1 MENGLYERIKRL
13 CEDRGI
19 SLARLEAECG
29 FANSTIKKWKSI
41 STPGVDKIIAV
52 AKYFGVSTDYILG
65 RTEIQTPVDDV
76 IGDTDI
82 ISVQRARTR
91 MSPTDRERMMQMLKI
106 GFDYAFRDQD
116 EE

>member
-1 MENGLYERIKRL
+1 MNSGLYDRIRQL

-19 SLARLEAECG
+19 SISRLESECG
-29 FANSTIKKWKSI
+29 FSNSTIKKWQST

-52 AKYFGVSTDYILG
+52 AKYFDVSTDYILG
-65 RTEIQTPVDDV
+65 RTDIPTPVEEV
-76 IGDTDI
+76 IGDNDI

-91 MSPTDRERMMQMLKI
+91 MSETDRERMMQMLKI

-116 EE
+116 E